1 LQKLKYRSQ
10 EKTTSGIELDSFFY
24 FYSNFLK
31 MTREEFDEF
40 FKKNEGAF
48 IFGIHNYC
56 DRWCERCKFTAQC
69 SVFQID
75 EERARKR
82 AEKGI
87 PDNDFTEIVS
97 ENFQIVRDMMED
109 IMENIMEN
117 TEFEPNAL
125 DLEAIEAEE
134 EVLENFAK
142 NHHLSKNSEKYLKQ
156 VSIWFDQNKT
166 LLKAYKEAF
175 ENTYNLGI
183 NDTQIIR
190 DYENTYEAV
199 EIINWF
205 HAQIH
210 VKLMRAL
217 RHGDID
223 LSYEDPIQND
233 ANGSAKVALIGVEKS
248 IGAWG
253 IIHKNF
259 PEIEDRIL
267 EILVL
272 LETIR
277 KDILKEFPNVNQFLR
292 PGFDD

>member
-1 LQKLKYRSQ
+1 
-10 EKTTSGIELDSFFY
+10 
-24 FYSNFLK
+24 

-40 FKKNEGAF
+40 FKNNEGNF
-48 IFGIHNYC
+48 IIGIHNYC
-56 DRWCERCKFTAQC
+56 DRWCERCKFTAKC

-87 PDNDFTEIVS
+87 PDNDFAEIVS
-97 ENFQIVRDMMED
+97 ENFQIVMDMMED
-109 IMENIMEN
+109 IMED
-117 TEFEPNAL
+117 TEFEEEAI
-125 DLEAIEAEE
+125 DLEAIQTEE
-134 EVLENFAK
+134 EVLENYAK
-142 NHHLSKNSEKYLKQ
+142 NHPISKNSEIYLKK
-156 VSIWFDQNKT
+156 VRLWFDQNER
-166 LLKAYKEAF
+166 LLKRYKETF

-199 EIINWF
+199 EVINWF

-210 VKLMRAL
+210 VKLIRAL
-217 RHGDID
+217 RHGDVD

-233 ANGSAKVALIGVEKS
+233 ANGSAKVALIGIEKS
-248 IGAWG
+248 MDAWG
-253 IIHKNF
+253 ILHKHF
-259 PEIEDRIL
+259 PEIEDHIID
-267 EILVL
+267 ILVL

-292 PGFDD
+292 PGFDV